1 LVILINTDEFN
12 DFRKKAEKFNLIP
25 VFKEIRADLETPLS
39 IYIKLTKNNYS
50 FLLESITGGENL
62 ARYSII
68 GTDPRKIIKTGKD
81 EEYGETDPLE
91 LIKKE
96 MDSYSVPENKEFPV
110 FTGGAVGYL
119 AYETISYFEKT
130 VLKNNNTSIDVPE
143 SIFMMTDS
151 IVVFDH
157 VKQTMFIV
165 NYAKIDK
172 DKKIEETYKNSLKKI
187 NQIYT
192 QIKKP
197 IPENF
202 NNISNI
208 NNTTE
213 KSNDELISQYKKN
226 MTKAEYKSAIEK
238 CIKNIYSG
246 EIIQIVF
253 SQRLRKTTEASAIDI
268 YRCLRTINPSPY
280 MFLLNFKDFQILGAS
295 PELLVKSIDKKI
307 TVHPIAGTRPR
318 GSNSEE
324 DEKIAT
330 ELLNDEKEL
339 AEHLM
344 LLDLGRNDVGRVS
357 KPGSVEVTQKME
369 IEKYSHIMHI
379 VSNVTGT
386 LSDEFDEFNALRAAF
401 PAGTVSGAPKVRAMQ
416 LISDLEP
423 ESRGPYSGG
432 VGYFSYDGNM
442 DTCIAIRTLVMK
454 DDTVYIQAGG
464 GIVADSIVDNEY
476 EETLN
481 KMMALIRSVEDA
493 ERNL

>member
-1 LVILINTDEFN
+1 LIDSVEFKN
-12 DFRKKAEKFNLIP
+12 FKKNSEVFNLIP

-50 FLLESITGGENL
+50 FLLESVTGGENL

-68 GTDPRKIIKTGKD
+68 GTDPRKVIKTGKGQ
-81 EEYGETDPLE
+81 EYGEKDPLE
-91 LIKKE
+91 LIKEE
-96 MDSYSVPENKEFPV
+96 MDSYTVPENKEFPI

-130 VLKNNNTSIDVPE
+130 VLKNDISSLNVPE

-165 NYAKIDK
+165 NYAKIEIEK
-172 DKKIEETYKNSLKKI
+172 DIEEIYKNSLEKI
-187 NQIYT
+187 NKIYT

-197 IPENF
+197 IPESF

-208 NNTTE
+208 NIKPE
-213 KSNDELISQYKKN
+213 KNNDELITQYKKN
-226 MTKAEYKSAIEK
+226 MSKGEYKSAIEK
-238 CIKNIYSG
+238 CIDNIYSG
-246 EIIQIVF
+246 EVIQVVF
-253 SQRLRKTTEASAIDI
+253 SQRLSKKTEASAIDI

-295 PELLVKSIDKKI
+295 PELLVKSTDKQI

-318 GSNSEE
+318 GSNSVE
-324 DEKIAT
+324 DEKIAK

-357 KPGSVEVTQKME
+357 NPGSVSVTQKME

-386 LSDEFDEFNALRAAF
+386 LNDKFDEYDALRAAF

-423 ESRGPYSGG
+423 ERRGPYSGG

-454 DDTVYIQAGG
+454 DKTVYIQAGG
-464 GIVADSIVDNEY
+464 GIVADSVVDNEY